1 MQAISRHYLGGE
13 RRERAAKRL
22 PEQLCKPSMD
32 ARPLSSPVGYG
43 PRQLSKHLWRHLTPS
58 LHRSNLSLLSSHASA
73 HIPQLSRLAANLPL
87 LSPHQWDASKQKDRQ
102 REAASFSFPCS
113 FPSFSSAVLP
123 RHPRG
128 PLCCTRTHRHI
139 RLQTCSQSLLLTS
152 PFPQRN
158 AAATNCRI
166 QQSNVDTTRWTAPA
180 SPALRKP
187 NYGCSIGHLSSI
199 S

>member
-1 MQAISRHYLGGE
+1 
-13 RRERAAKRL
+13 
-22 PEQLCKPSMD
+22 MD

-43 PRQLSKHLWRHLTPS
+43 PKQLSKHLWRHLTPS
-58 LHRSNLSLLSSHASA
+58 LHHSNLFLLSTHASA
-73 HIPQLSRLAANLPL
+73 HNPQLSRLAANLPL
-87 LSPHQWDASKQKDRQ
+87 LSPHQWEVSKQKDRQ

-128 PLCCTRTHRHI
+128 PLCCARTHRHI

-166 QQSNVDTTRWTAPA
+166 QQSNVDTTRCTAPA
-180 SPALRKP
+180 SPALRKS
-187 NYGCSIGHLSSI
+187 NYGRSIGRLSFI
-199 S
+199 A